1 MTHNLSFAHEPL
13 FHPPPLPIKS
23 LFNKGLRNLIAGFLF
38 FNIHTMCTGF
48 YMSIPVP
55 DVSFCTI
62 RFLHYI
68 VQSFIPITTVQQT
81 ISLFVFRITPQNH
94 LFLIY
99 AQKRPA
105 KHITYCQDSAK
116 DIASPL
122 IAHYHLSI
130 TNYPLFSGGILMNTY
145 KLVVQTI
152 QNGKITGNA
161 SLSVSANSTMEA
173 RQKFMASHPPTATK
187 RYKIVAC
194 AKQ

>member
-1 MTHNLSFAHEPL
+1 M
-13 FHPPPLPIKS
+13 PPLIKS
-23 LFNKGLRNLIAGFLF
+23 LYRKDLYDLIFYSLF
-38 FNIHTMCTGF
+38 FDMSAICTEF
-48 YMSIPVP
+48 SMSIPVP
-55 DVSFCTI
+55 DVSFCTLCF
-62 RFLHYI
+62 RRYI
-68 VQSFIPITTVQQT
+68 VQNLIPITTVRQT
-81 ISLFVFRITPQNH
+81 ISLLVFRITPQNH
-94 LFLIY
+94 LFLTY
-99 AQKRPA
+99 VQKQPA

>member
-1 MTHNLSFAHEPL
+1 
-13 FHPPPLPIKS
+13 
-23 LFNKGLRNLIAGFLF
+23 
-38 FNIHTMCTGF
+38 
-48 YMSIPVP
+48 MSVPVP

-81 ISLFVFRITPQNH
+81 ISLLVFRIIPQNH

-105 KHITYCQDSAK
+105 KPIT
-116 DIASPL
+116 
-122 IAHYHLSI
+122 HY
-130 TNYPLFSGGILMNTY
+130 FQGGILMNTY

-161 SLSVSANSTMEA
+161 SLSVGANSTMEA

-187 RYKIVAC
+187 KYKVVAC

>member
-1 MTHNLSFAHEPL
+1 
-13 FHPPPLPIKS
+13 
-23 LFNKGLRNLIAGFLF
+23 
-38 FNIHTMCTGF
+38 MCTRF

-55 DVSFCTI
+55 NVSFCTI

-68 VQSFIPITTVQQT
+68 VQSFIPIATVQQI

-94 LFLIY
+94 LFLTY
-99 AQKRPA
+99 VQKQPA